1 MKNFRTILSEVAQPL
16 PGDELRF
23 KHMHA
28 VKVTNYPVDV
38 ENQFTANH
46 ISKASRLA
54 DKDNATQDI
63 RGVNINQN
71 DLPGQHNYDVNND
84 GKLDMKDAQLR
95 LHRMIQNRYK
105 IIDSYQYNEAAM
117 DPIGKEDD
125 DINNDGA
132 VDKKDSYL
140 KARRRAISK
149 KIKNEGVE
157 PVIPAGGEYDDEK
170 SHTEYKKG
178 NKSPTLAKES
188 VDNVDEATYNPYA
201 IGMSVA
207 KKTTG
212 DEPPLKKSTIIKAHK
227 IAKTIQKNESAGK
240 SCTECG
246 DSCKCNEEVTESTN
260 LQEIS
265 KKTLGSYI
273 KKASHDVATNS
284 AATGRYADRAN
295 KAADKMKTG
304 DYSGELQRRK
314 DNAVADKAFAKSWK
328 RREGIA
334 KAADKL
340 TKESMDDVFSA
351 GIFELDNGSHAELTN
366 EHAEV
371 LNFLFN
377 NLNEANQDTMTA
389 TLFEDETGFENIVSF
404 AIEAK
409 GDGSAEWKDIIKTK
423 SAPKKPAALKT
434 EATDWDPETKT
445 DREVSH
451 FNIVHHKSG
460 RVVGKASTRKR
471 ARTSMDKHDNNYG
484 SYAHKI
490 VPVWKQGN

>member
-23 KHMHA
+23 KRMHF
-28 VKVTNYPVDV
+28 VKVTDYPADV
-38 ENQFTANH
+38 ENQFTANN
-46 ISKASRLA
+46 ISKAHRIA

-71 DLPGQHNYDVNND
+71 DLPGQQDYDINND

-95 LHRMIQNRYK
+95 LHRKIQNRYK
-105 IIDSYQYNEAAM
+105 IIDSYQYDEAAL
-117 DPIGKEDD
+117 DPVGKEDD
-125 DINNDGA
+125 DIDNDGK
-132 VDKKDSYL
+132 VNKTDSYL

-170 SHTEYKKG
+170 THQEYKKG

-188 VDNVDEATYNPYA
+188 VDSVDEASYNPYA

-227 IAKTIQKNESAGK
+227 IAKTIQKNESAEK
-240 SCTECG
+240 ACTECDG
-246 DSCKCNEEVTESTN
+246 SCKCNEEVTESAN

-314 DNAVADKAFAKSWK
+314 DNAIADKAFSKSWK

-334 KAADKL
+334 KATDKL
-340 TKESMDDVFSA
+340 TKESIDDVFSV
-351 GIFELDNGSHAELTN
+351 GVFELDNGSNVEITS

-377 NLNEANQDTMTA
+377 NLNESNKDTMTA
-389 TLFEDETGFENIVSF
+389 TLFEDESGFENIISF

-423 SAPKKPAALKT
+423 PAPKKPVALKT
-434 EATDWDPETKT
+434 EATHWDPDTKQ

-451 FNIVHHKSG
+451 FNIEHQKSG
-460 RVVGKASTRKR
+460 RVVGKASTYKR

-484 SYAHKI
+484 SYAHRI
-490 VPVWKQGN
+490 IPVWK